1 MICILHFKYVTRN
14 IWNVYSTIY
23 GCAEATMRTF
33 FIYKKEGTNY
43 WKLNRNWNYLV
54 HWTYA
59 TVSLF
64 LLFYFWNSVFIM
76 SNKSKHNRI
85 EFTSVLPHHRR
96 HHHHKLLD
104 RYCCHRYKS
113 FEFNWR
119 RCIKTIEPSCF
130 YSQAAE
136 APVATSAAKVDW
148 FLQLKLNDN
157 AIKWM
162 SISYVGDNDDDVHE
176 ATIYFKQ
183 KPKKIFSYTQI
194 HTHRMIRF

>member
-1 MICILHFKYVTRN
+1 MICILHIKYVTRN

-33 FIYKKEGTNY
+33 FYIYKKEGTNY

-85 EFTSVLPHHRR
+85 EFTSVLPHHHR
-96 HHHHKLLD
+96 HHHHSIVTVAIDTNLSNSIDVDVSKPLN
-104 RYCCHRYKS
+104 H
-113 FEFNWR
+113 
-119 RCIKTIEPSCF
+119 
-130 YSQAAE
+130 
-136 APVATSAAKVDW
+136 PV
-148 FLQLKLNDN
+148 
-157 AIKWM
+157 
-162 SISYVGDNDDDVHE
+162 SIH
-176 ATIYFKQ
+176 KQ
-183 KPKKIFSYTQI
+183 QKHQ
-194 HTHRMIRF
+194 